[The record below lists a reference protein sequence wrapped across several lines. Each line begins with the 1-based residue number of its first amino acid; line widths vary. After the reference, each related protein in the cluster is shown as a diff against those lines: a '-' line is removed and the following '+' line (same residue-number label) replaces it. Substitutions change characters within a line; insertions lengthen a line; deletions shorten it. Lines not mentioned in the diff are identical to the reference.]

1 MAIDGNI
8 LLGVAFDS
16 ASYSS
21 AQKQLQNLS
30 RSANVDIKVN
40 NAPLGRINADLHE
53 FDKSLQAANARV
65 LAFGASTGAVYGI
78 ATAFTEVGKAFINV
92 EAKFKSIQV
101 VLKSTTDVFDNFKG
115 SIFAIGRDTGKS
127 FEEVTDA
134 AQELVRQGLK
144 ISETLQRTSD
154 AMILSRQSGLS
165 ASEAVTSLTA
175 ALNTFNQE
183 ALTSTEVINK
193 LANVD
198 SNFAVSQKDLIDA
211 ISRSGSAAQD
221 AGVQFDKLLA
231 FTTSLQQTTAR
242 GGAVIGNALKSIF
255 TRVQRST
262 TLEALEEFNVQTK
275 DLQGNVLSADVLL
288 QNLANTYKTLSTAER
303 SAISEQVAGIQQ
315 INQLKA
321 LLGDLARANS
331 VYGQALKTSSGSVNE
346 AIDRN
351 KSLNETLKATLN
363 STKLNALEFSETV
376 GKLALAPALKFPIGT
391 ANALFDIFKDKDQD
405 SKSTGQKL
413 GEGILRGIGSVL
425 SGPGLVL
432 ATAIVTNTL
441 KELGRFTLSIVSDYS
456 SLNNKTKEQV
466 NVQQAISQILSDG
479 NNKYASRLLAA
490 RNIKEEESAIRL
502 IMLEQN
508 NIIARK
514 NSMYAQP
521 VRNIVNQGGDV
532 LREGAFKLPKRA
544 AGGYLPIQEEQNDIQ
559 RGVGG
564 ASSAARPKVIPNF
577 NFGGGKRGTIVAN
590 TDEYI
595 VPNYGGGEGSAIF
608 NPKMVAQH
616 GLPNGAQKINA
627 AGGFVPNFAR
637 YYHGTSKDQLFEN
650 KNRED
655 LNFRKTQ
662 RGVFITTNPA
672 YASAYSM
679 DNDSMNTMSAIT
691 GRKNRNSRVIPIEL
705 DVKNPYIMSNDEI
718 YDYDRAKSYIKFQRE
733 IANKARRLG
742 HDAVDYGHGT
752 ISYIGDPKNLKPF
765 YTAKNAST
773 GFVPNFA
780 ELPDKSIYRH
790 YYKQYK
796 KFLKKGSFESDLGGY
811 GHWDGMGRYNKSTVM
826 YRGTGGNEIGELLEK
841 GQFQS
846 QWQDSIEKTPATF
859 ISADLSQAAHYAKR
873 TGRDPFGFFEDDD
886 LKNKG
891 SQFIYGLRK
900 NIVKG
905 NYGPDVVKTMQGDTA
920 TNVALRNPIKSKEDL
935 RLLMAYD
942 PAAKNVK
949 SALKPVPY
957 GYLKEVLGG
966 AAGGLIPN
974 FVRKSK
980 YKFPKISSATM
991 EANISKNLSNLPP
1004 EDIKYFSR
1012 AYEDYGN
1019 ISGVFA
1025 KATNFSKEDF
1035 VDVMSALSPAN
1046 PLERNTLDALRY
1058 TLFAKSK
1065 LSTGVSRQSLNPDEI
1080 SSIPAPTYG
1089 ANRRK
1094 AAKIIIGSEQLTG
1107 NKRNSFSSNIINP
1120 FASEDVTVDFRAQS
1134 SALGRKFDVKNA
1146 PSMNR
1151 EQYDKVSQAF
1161 RNVGSNFGISG
1172 LGIQAADWIGQRM
1185 NTKTAKGQ
1193 GLNRGIIKFLYENP
1207 DKITLEN
1214 LDFLL
1219 SAPTK
1224 AAARKEY
1231 LKKVSS
1237 MGISKLGSDS
1247 LISIPRM
1254 GDGFV
1259 PNFADKLLRSEAI
1272 AKIMAAKNQIF
1283 GAEFTKRTTGESR
1296 TGTFRLARNVK
1307 TGKVGGSLP
1316 YKAKD
1321 HQLVPVFDMGLSKK
1335 KGAGEAYRML
1345 PYEGLNKLHI
1355 DGKEYDVVDNMA
1367 GGFIPNF
1374 LPNRDLQKK
1383 FTEQFYKAKRS
1394 LQP

>member
-21 AQKQLQNLS
+21 AQKQLRNLS

-78 ATAFTEVGKAFINV
+78 ATAFTEVGKAFINI

-134 AQELVRQGLK
+134 AQELARQGLK

-198 SNFAVSQKDLIDA
+198 SSFAVSQKDLIDA

-262 TLEALEEFNVQTK
+262 TLEALEEFNIQTK

-288 QNLANTYKTLSTAER
+288 QKLADTYKTLSTAER

-331 VYGQALKTSSGSVNE
+331 VYDQALKTSSSSVNE

-490 RNIKEEESAIRL
+490 RNIKEEESAIRS

-514 NSMYAQP
+514 NAMYAQP

-595 VPNYGGGEGSAIF
+595 VPNYGGGDGSAIF
-608 NPKMVAQH
+608 NPQMVARH
-616 GLPNGAQKINA
+616 GLPQGARKINA
-627 AGGFVPNFAR
+627 AGGFVPN
-637 YYHGTSKDQLFEN
+637 Y
-650 KNRED
+650 
-655 LNFRKTQ
+655 
-662 RGVFITTNPA
+662 
-672 YASAYSM
+672 
-679 DNDSMNTMSAIT
+679 
-691 GRKNRNSRVIPIEL
+691 
-705 DVKNPYIMSNDEI
+705 
-718 YDYDRAKSYIKFQRE
+718 
-733 IANKARRLG
+733 
-742 HDAVDYGHGT
+742 
-752 ISYIGDPKNLKPF
+752 
-765 YTAKNAST
+765 
-773 GFVPNFA
+773 A

-796 KFLKKGSFESDLGGY
+796 KFLKKGSFESDLSGY
-811 GHWDGMGRYNKSTVM
+811 GHWDGAGADNKSTVM

-846 QWQDSIEKTPATF
+846 QWQDSREKTPATF

-905 NYGPDVVKTMQGDTA
+905 NYGPDVVKTTQGDTA

-1193 GLNRGIIKFLYENP
+1193 DLNRGIIKFLYENP

-1335 KGAGEAYRML
+1335 KGAGDAYRML

-1374 LPNRDLQKK
+1374 LPNRDLQ
-1383 FTEQFYKAKRS
+1383 S
-1394 LQP
+1394 